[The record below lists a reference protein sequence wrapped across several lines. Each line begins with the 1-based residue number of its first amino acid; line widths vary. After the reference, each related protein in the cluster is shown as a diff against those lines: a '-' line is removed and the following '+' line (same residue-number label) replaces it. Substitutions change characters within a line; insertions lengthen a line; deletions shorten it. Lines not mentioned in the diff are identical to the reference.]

1 MLSYSAARRG
11 HTAVVAGGIHG
22 GDPCLSVP
30 IAILVWEPIA
40 ALGAAAGVK
49 AVPTVNAHAVALKAL
64 VHLARGEIE
73 AHRARQGGLHIFECR
88 L

>member
-1 MLSYSAARRG
+1 MLSHSATRRG
-11 HTAVVAGGIHG
+11 RVAVVAGGSQG

-49 AVPTVNAHAVALKAL
+49 AVPAVEAHAVALKAL

-73 AHRARQGGLHIFECR
+73 AHWARQGLHVLECGL
-88 L
+88 